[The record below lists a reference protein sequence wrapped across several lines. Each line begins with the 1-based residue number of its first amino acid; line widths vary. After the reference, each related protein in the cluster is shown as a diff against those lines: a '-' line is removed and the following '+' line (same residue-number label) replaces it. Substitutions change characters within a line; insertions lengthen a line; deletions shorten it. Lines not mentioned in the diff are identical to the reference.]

1 MTHLNGKMVS
11 HRGRGHGGQ
20 VGEGVRGV
28 VQSQDVWFYEFL
40 DLVSS
45 QSQQTLKRL
54 PRASFPNVLAGAKE
68 GRFRCDWCNRL
79 LEKIRLERSRN
90 VTADLYSNLFNPLP

>member
-11 HRGRGHGGQ
+11 HRGRGHRGQ

-54 PRASFPNVLAGAKE
+54 S
-68 GRFRCDWCNRL
+68 
-79 LEKIRLERSRN
+79 
-90 VTADLYSNLFNPLP
+90 